1 MSHLN
6 DLPLWAAVLIA
17 IFLVIGSSLALL
29 GSLGLVRMRH
39 FYQRIHAPTLNTSW
53 GTAATILA
61 SMLMFSVL
69 NSRPIIHE
77 LVIGIFVMITT
88 PISLLLLG
96 LAALRRDRAKDS
108 ADLTDLARTRRIG
121 VSDTPEDGAEPPP
134 KG

>member
-1 MSHLN
+1 MNHLEQV
-6 DLPLWAAVLIA
+6 PLWAAVLIA
-17 IFLVIGSSLALL
+17 IFLVLGSSLALL

-96 LAALRRDRAKDS
+96 LAALRRDRAKES
-108 ADLTDLARTRRIG
+108 GDLTELARTRRIG
-121 VSDTPEDGAEPPP
+121 GITAADNTDTPPES
-134 KG
+134 